1 MTGVNIFGTG
11 INSTPISH
19 LRGPPGIGFQYLDAD
34 KNFDLNNRR
43 LANISY
49 PIEDKDAA
57 CKSYVDEEVV
67 KIIDVHVKDSEMT
80 NTKIDVVREGVMM
93 HINFL
98 EEELPA
104 VKSKVETLD
113 GKVTHEMTDL
123 DGKVT
128 QEMIEVKT
136 EIDNLGMKLTE
147 EMTEVR
153 EKLRKQMNNLK
164 SLVEKV
170 SSLDEKVSSLA
181 GVQVD
186 LKDYIDG
193 VETRADDIMNKVAE
207 VVRKQDEFSERLA
220 KVEVIGTSVHYR
232 TPL

>member
-19 LRGPPGIGFQYLDAD
+19 LRGPPGIGFQYLDAE

-67 KIIDVHVKDSEMT
+67 KIIDVHVKDSEII

-170 SSLDEKVSSLA
+170 SSLDEKVLSLESN
-181 GVQVD
+181 QVNI
-186 LKDYIDG
+186 KEFIDG
-193 VETRADDIMNKVAE
+193 AVGNIASNKNELAE
-207 VVRKQDEFSERLA
+207 LRRVQDHLFERLT
-220 KVEVIGTSVHYR
+220 KVENIGTSVR
-232 TPL
+232 